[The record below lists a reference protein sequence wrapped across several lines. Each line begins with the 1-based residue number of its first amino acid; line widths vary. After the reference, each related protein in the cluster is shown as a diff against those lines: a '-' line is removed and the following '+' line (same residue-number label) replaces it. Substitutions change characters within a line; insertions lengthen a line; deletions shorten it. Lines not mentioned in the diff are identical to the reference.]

1 MHVGIMVNMETA
13 CYAKGCDDPF
23 RESCVVMNHEL
34 TLVYCSDGVNLL
46 FMVMHVHVMSSDMEI
61 HEGRCFMIAHGK
73 QIDHP
78 EKKSC
83 KMAHVSQ
90 PCWHHPG

>member
-34 TLVYCSDGVNLL
+34 RLVYCSDGVNLL

-61 HEGRCFMIAHGK
+61 HDQVLHDCTWKTNRS
-73 QIDHP
+73 P
-78 EKKSC
+78 
-83 KMAHVSQ
+83 
-90 PCWHHPG
+90 